1 MHSHLHNHMTLHF
14 ALCFIDS
21 LCYVSIHNITNSPG
35 DCYLLGSNTGEI
47 YLLRRE
53 GDELLTDRLLP
64 TTKPLAS
71 IRPKN
76 VLVGKYFRFVTPP
89 IRFIAPPIRFVTHLI
104 DRRNQHTIPLE
115 LTHTLLI

>member
-1 MHSHLHNHMTLHF
+1 M
-14 ALCFIDS
+14 
-21 LCYVSIHNITNSPG
+21 HNITNSPG

-76 VLVGKYFRFVTPP
+76 VLVGKYFRFIAPPIRFIAPP

-104 DRRNQHTIPLE
+104 DNRNQHTLPLE